1 MTTECTEKGAV
12 LLTALLLGVLLSL
25 LGGVA
30 INFAMTESEG
40 ARRQVKETSARLL
53 AESGIEQVI
62 AWLNH
67 GQLPGYEEGDILPV
81 FRGLVTSPDVMYDA
95 VRAGDERFLNDRLT
109 GVFRNLAELGRI
121 EQIIVYASSR
131 PEGLCT
137 VQVMSQALGGVRRSA
152 SLELGATRI
161 ASLHAAIQAGGGM
174 LSDGTMTP
182 RIWAHWGPVRMSG
195 DARLGRSDQVPRKSA
210 SASVTG
216 LGYADGGTFWE
227 DRWVDVYV
235 GGTAQFEDAG
245 SGLPSNVH
253 TNQNPAPGLPSDP
266 WQYQKFK
273 ELAMKTG
280 SYYVP
285 DRSGRLYRNGVMDPA
300 VAQTPDAVFG
310 NEGFPQGLIFVD
322 TLDQALP
329 SANNLPT
336 LVMTSPYMEGVFFIN
351 ANVVLNPEGQGKA
364 IPALSPPS
372 DGTTNAVSR
381 IPVTISD
388 VTVQGVLHVTGTVST
403 DRNVRIFG
411 SLSAERGLN
420 GRGLLEVWYNYDLG
434 RGLVQGLPVVFPLSG
449 SWREWRL
456 APVVPTLGSQLQRT
470 ER

>member
-30 INFAMTESEG
+30 INFAMTETEG

-67 GQLPGYEEGDILPV
+67 GQLPGHAEGDTLPV
-81 FRGLVTSPDVMYDA
+81 FRGLVTAPDVTYDA
-95 VRAGDERFLNDRLT
+95 VRSGDDRFLNDRSA
-109 GVFRNLAELGRI
+109 GVFRTLADLGRI
-121 EQIIVYASSR
+121 EQIIVYGSSR

-137 VQVMSQALGGVRRSA
+137 VQVTSQALGGVRRSA

-161 ASLHAAIQAGGGM
+161 APLRAAVQAGGGA
-174 LSDGTMTP
+174 LSDDVMTP
-182 RIWAHWGPVRMSG
+182 RVWAHWGPVRMNG
-195 DARLGRSDQVPRKSA
+195 NARLGRSDQVPRKSA
-210 SASVTG
+210 TASVTG

-227 DRWVDVYV
+227 DRWVEVYV

-253 TNQNPAPGLPSDP
+253 TNQDPTPGLPADP

-273 ELAMKTG
+273 ELAMRSG

-285 DRSGRLYRNGVMDPA
+285 DRAGRLYRNGVMDPA

-310 NEGFPQGLIFVD
+310 NGGLPQGLVFVD
-322 TLDQALP
+322 TLDQAPP
-329 SANNLPT
+329 SADNLPT
-336 LVMTSPYMEGVFFIN
+336 LVMNSPYMEGVSFIN
-351 ANVVLNPEGQGKA
+351 AHVVLNPEGPGKA
-364 IPALSPPS
+364 IPVLSPPS

-381 IPVTISD
+381 VPVSISD
-388 VTVQGVLHVTGTVST
+388 VTVQGVLHVTGNVYT
-403 DRNVRIFG
+403 DINVRIFR
-411 SLSAERGLN
+411 SLS
-420 GRGLLEVWYNYDLG
+420 
-434 RGLVQGLPVVFPLSG
+434 
-449 SWREWRL
+449 
-456 APVVPTLGSQLQRT
+456 T